1 MVAVIGVGGL
11 LGVFAIWRVLERRG
25 AFDLDAL
32 GTVSRDWLASCLRR
46 E

>member
-11 LGVFAIWRVLERRG
+11 LGVFAIWRVLERR